1 MEPYDPQLLT
11 LKLLAA
17 LDSRMSRSDAARA
30 TDPEETTVE
39 SYVLNVR
46 IVERAGPDDEQRY
59 RFEAPAHVDV
69 QFDDLETARLY
80 ADVFFDVNGF
90 REEGTGEHGVPPAI
104 FQGGKDTLAAYL
116 LTRPGIDVNWVA
128 SFLGVDRAKA
138 ERYVSWVGERAE
150 TIRERAR
157 ERGME

>member
-1 MEPYDPQLLT
+1 
-11 LKLLAA
+11 
-17 LDSRMSRSDAARA
+17 MSRSEASSAIDL
-30 TDPEETTVE
+30 EETTVE
-39 SYVLNVR
+39 SYVMDVR
-46 IVERAGPDDEQRY
+46 IVKRAGPGDDPRY
-59 RFEAPAHVDV
+59 RFEAPAHADV
-69 QFDDLETARLY
+69 VFDDAETARLY

-116 LTRPGIDVNWVA
+116 LTRPGIDINWVA

-150 TIRERAR
+150 NIRERAR
-157 ERGME
+157 ERDVE